1 MGALSI
7 LGIGFFMHNP
17 ERLESNKTFKEKL
30 KEVDYIGPLIFIP
43 AIISLLLALQW
54 GGAVYA
60 WNSPIIISFFC
71 GFAVIMPVW
80 VYSQIRLGEKAT
92 IPMRLFTQ
100 RTVLFSSIYS
110 FFFGPF
116 TVLCFYVPLFFQAVK
131 GSGATES
138 GVQTLPLILSA
149 TLAAIFGGILMS
161 AVGYVP
167 PFMIIGTAVFT
178 VGLGLLSTLDVDT
191 PFGKWFA
198 FQIIAGIG
206 CGMNLQVC
214 LL

>member
-1 MGALSI
+1 
-7 LGIGFFMHNP
+7 MHDP
-17 ERLESNKTFKEKL
+17 ERLENNKTFKERL

-43 AIISLLLALQW
+43 AIISLLLAVQW

-60 WNSPIIISFFC
+60 WNSPIIISLFC
-71 GFAVIMPVW
+71 GFAVITPVW

-92 IPMRLFTQ
+92 IPVRLFAQ

-110 FFFGPF
+110 FFFGAF
-116 TVLCFYVPLFFQAVK
+116 TVLSFYLPLYFQAVK

-138 GVQTLPLILSA
+138 GVQTLPLILSV
-149 TLAAIFGGILMS
+149 TLAAIVGGILIS
-161 AVGYVP
+161 VVGYVP
-167 PFMIIGTAVFT
+167 PFMIIGTAIFT
-178 VGLGLLSTLDVDT
+178 VGLGLLTTLDVDT

-206 CGMNLQVC
+206 CGLNLQVC
-214 LL
+214 PFENHLMSRHR